1 MAVPGTDIPFSTDR
15 MKGYSAFANKV
26 WNAARF
32 VLMNL
37 RETDSPAEPD
47 DIDSM
52 LRATDASV
60 PIEDLW
66 ILHRLNRV
74 ADETSEALDKFR
86 FHDASSLIYQFI
98 WHELCD
104 WYIELVKPV
113 LTDRSA
119 PEQERNRR
127 VRVLIHVMDYALRIL
142 HPFMPFITEEI
153 WQNIPHKGES
163 IMIQDFPRPREIRNQ
178 PEAAQDMEDL
188 MEIISRLRSAR
199 SEMTIDPK
207 RALDAILVISDPRA
221 REVIQQN
228 STKIRSLA
236 RLNSIEF
243 ARGLSGDRV
252 LLKGIWRLGEF
263 GLDLK
268 GVIDYRAERERMEKE
283 RGHVQTEIDK
293 LLKKINSH
301 EFMARAPEEVVEET
315 RARHSEL
322 LQRFERLR
330 GILSQLP
337 E

>member
-1 MAVPGTDIPFSTDR
+1 
-15 MKGYSAFANKV
+15 
-26 WNAARF
+26 
-32 VLMNL
+32 
-37 RETDSPAEPD
+37 
-47 DIDSM
+47 
-52 LRATDASV
+52 
-60 PIEDLW
+60 
-66 ILHRLNRV
+66 
-74 ADETSEALDKFR
+74 
-86 FHDASSLIYQFI
+86 
-98 WHELCD
+98 
-104 WYIELVKPV
+104 
-113 LTDRSA
+113 
-119 PEQERNRR
+119 
-127 VRVLIHVMDYALRIL
+127 
-142 HPFMPFITEEI
+142 
-153 WQNIPHKGES
+153 
-163 IMIQDFPRPREIRNQ
+163 
-178 PEAAQDMEDL
+178 